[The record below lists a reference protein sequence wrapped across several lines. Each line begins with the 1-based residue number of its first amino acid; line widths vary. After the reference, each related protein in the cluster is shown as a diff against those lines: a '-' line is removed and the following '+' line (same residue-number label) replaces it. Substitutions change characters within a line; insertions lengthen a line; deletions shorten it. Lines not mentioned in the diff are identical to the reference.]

1 MVGKVRKLFYSTRF
15 RVIII
20 MIVITILGNSV
31 LGFLLSREASQ
42 KLIEGKQDELYTQ
55 AKLLS
60 KIYLTLIKPR
70 IEMLAEEQFKAQKG
84 GDKRSYEEIL
94 KDVRENYLETPL
106 RDYTKALNESFE
118 ELGAGF
124 YFADLG
130 RVLAFESNEKFLK
143 DKKLVALVPLSQDGS
158 FVWIEESF
166 HNIDLKIADIRRRAL
181 TPLVIVIFST
191 LLFGIIFAMN
201 FTSNI
206 RKIKVGLENLTKD
219 LNYKL
224 PNLYGE
230 FGEIS
235 HGINTLSE
243 NLVKSRSMSDLIL
256 ASTKTGMVS
265 FKENFE
271 LAFINDSALKI
282 LGLEKNESDGEKIIN
297 LLGSIVKEGVNQAFE
312 KNNTFTFDSLNA
324 ILDEKEKYLNVTI
337 LPYYDPVG
345 EKTVLITIDDVT
357 ENVKL
362 IKEAQR
368 DESLKMLGL
377 FTTGVAHEIRNPLT
391 SIKGFIQLLNKRVP
405 DESENKRLINLS
417 MREIE
422 RLESLIKDLIT
433 YAKPSKPNIEW
444 INARDICEDV
454 IQVLSQRIT
463 QKKVNLNIDL
473 PDGLYV
479 TGDRKQLF
487 QVFFNIILNAV
498 QAVKPETGVINIYAN
513 IDKEGDS
520 IKIVIEDNGIGIPSE
535 DWNKVFTPFFTT
547 KDKGVGLGLAISRRI
562 MEDNEGKLTFESK
575 YGEGTKFVLELPKY
589 KIEEV
594 RIYG

>member
-1 MVGKVRKLFYSTRF
+1 
-15 RVIII
+15 

-31 LGFLLSREASQ
+31 LGYLLSREASQ

-60 KIYLTLIKPR
+60 KIYLTLVKPR
-70 IEMLAEEQFKAQKG
+70 MEMLAEEQYRSQKG
-84 GDKRSYEEIL
+84 ENKRSYEEIL
-94 KDVRENYLETPL
+94 KDIRYYYLETPL

-130 RVLAFESNEKFLK
+130 KVIAFESNKKYLK
-143 DKKLVALVPLSQDGS
+143 DKKLVAFVPLSQDGSS

-166 HNIDLKIADIRRRAL
+166 HNIDLKIADIQRKAF
-181 TPLVIVIFST
+181 TPLIIVILST

-201 FTSNI
+201 FTTNI
-206 RKIKVGLENLTKD
+206 RKIKIGLENLTED

-224 PNLYGE
+224 PNLFGE

-235 HGINTLSE
+235 HGINVLSE
-243 NLVKSRSMSDLIL
+243 KLLKSRSMSDLIL

-271 LAFINDSALKI
+271 LSFINDSALKI
-282 LGLEKNESDGEKIIN
+282 LGLEKNESDGERIIN
-297 LLGSIVKEGVNQAFE
+297 LLGSIVKEGINQAF
-312 KNNTFTFDSLNA
+312 KKDNTFTFDSLNV
-324 ILDEKEKYLNVTI
+324 IINGKERYLNVTI

-391 SIKGFIQLLNKRVP
+391 SIKGFIQLLNKRIS

-417 MREIE
+417 MKEIE
-422 RLESLIKDLIT
+422 RLESLIKDLII
-433 YAKPSKPNIEW
+433 YAKPSKPNVEW
-444 INARDICEDV
+444 INVVGICEDV
-454 IQVLSQRIT
+454 IQILSQRIS
-463 QKKVNLNIDL
+463 QKKINLNINL
-473 PDGLYV
+473 PNGLYV
-479 TGDRKQLF
+479 KGDRKQLF
-487 QVFFNIILNAV
+487 QVFFNLTLNAI
-498 QAVKPETGVINIYAN
+498 QAVKPEIGVINIYAD
-513 IDKEGDS
+513 IDKERDS
-520 IKIVIEDNGIGIPSE
+520 VRIVIEDNGIGIPSE
-535 DWNKVFTPFFTT
+535 DLNKIFTPFFTT

-562 MEDNEGKLTFESK
+562 MNDNDGKLTFESK
-575 YGEGTKFVLELPKY
+575 YGEGTKFVLELPEY

-594 RIYG
+594 KIYG

>member
-1 MVGKVRKLFYSTRF
+1 MKRLFYSTRF
-15 RVIII
+15 QVIIF

-31 LGFLLSREASQ
+31 LGYLLSREASQ

-60 KIYLTLIKPR
+60 KIYLTLVKPR
-70 IEMLAEEQFKAQKG
+70 MEMLAEEQYRSQKG
-84 GDKRSYEEIL
+84 ENKRSYEEIL
-94 KDVRENYLETPL
+94 KDIRYYYLETPL

-130 RVLAFESNEKFLK
+130 KVIAFESNKKYLK
-143 DKKLVALVPLSQDGS
+143 DKKLVAFVPLSQDGSS

-166 HNIDLKIADIRRRAL
+166 HNIDLKIADIQRKAF
-181 TPLVIVIFST
+181 TPLIIVILST

-201 FTSNI
+201 FTTNI
-206 RKIKVGLENLTKD
+206 RKIKIGLENLTKD

-224 PNLYGE
+224 PNLFGE

-235 HGINTLSE
+235 HGINVLSE
-243 NLVKSRSMSDLIL
+243 KLLKSRSMSDLIL

-271 LAFINDSALKI
+271 LSFINDSALKI
-282 LGLEKNESDGEKIIN
+282 LGLEKNESDGERIIN
-297 LLGSIVKEGVNQAFE
+297 LLGSIVKEGINQAF
-312 KNNTFTFDSLNA
+312 KKDNTFTFDSLNV
-324 ILDEKEKYLNVTI
+324 IINGKERYLNVTI

-391 SIKGFIQLLNKRVP
+391 SIKGFIQLLNKRIS

-417 MREIE
+417 MKEIE
-422 RLESLIKDLIT
+422 RLESLIKDLII
-433 YAKPSKPNIEW
+433 YAKPSKPNVEW
-444 INARDICEDV
+444 INVVGICEDV
-454 IQVLSQRIT
+454 IQILSQRIS
-463 QKKVNLNIDL
+463 QKKINLNINL
-473 PDGLYV
+473 PNGLYV
-479 TGDRKQLF
+479 KGDRKQLF
-487 QVFFNIILNAV
+487 QVFFNLTLNAI
-498 QAVKPETGVINIYAN
+498 QAVKPEIGVINIYAD
-513 IDKEGDS
+513 IDKERDS
-520 IKIVIEDNGIGIPSE
+520 VRIVIEDNGIGIPSE
-535 DWNKVFTPFFTT
+535 DLNKIFTPFFTT

-562 MEDNEGKLTFESK
+562 MNDNDGKLTFESK
-575 YGEGTKFVLELPKY
+575 YGEGTKFVLELPEY

-594 RIYG
+594 KIYG

>member
-1 MVGKVRKLFYSTRF
+1 M
-15 RVIII
+15 
-20 MIVITILGNSV
+20 
-31 LGFLLSREASQ
+31 
-42 KLIEGKQDELYTQ
+42 
-55 AKLLS
+55 
-60 KIYLTLIKPR
+60 
-70 IEMLAEEQFKAQKG
+70 EMLAEEQYRSQKG
-84 GDKRSYEEIL
+84 ENKRSYEEIL
-94 KDVRENYLETPL
+94 KDIRYYYLETPL

-130 RVLAFESNEKFLK
+130 KVIAFESNKKYLK
-143 DKKLVALVPLSQDGS
+143 DKKLVAFVPLSQDGSS

-166 HNIDLKIADIRRRAL
+166 HNIDLKIADIQRKAF
-181 TPLVIVIFST
+181 TPLIIVILST

-201 FTSNI
+201 FTTNI
-206 RKIKVGLENLTKD
+206 RKIKIGLENLTKD

-224 PNLYGE
+224 PNLFGE

-235 HGINTLSE
+235 HGINVLSE
-243 NLVKSRSMSDLIL
+243 KLLKSRSMSDLIL

-271 LAFINDSALKI
+271 LSFINDSALKI
-282 LGLEKNESDGEKIIN
+282 LGLEKNESDGERIIN
-297 LLGSIVKEGVNQAFE
+297 LLGSIVKEGINQAF
-312 KNNTFTFDSLNA
+312 KKDNTFTFDSLNV
-324 ILDEKEKYLNVTI
+324 IVNGKERYLNVTI

-391 SIKGFIQLLNKRVP
+391 SIKGFIQLLNKRIS

-417 MREIE
+417 MKEIE
-422 RLESLIKDLIT
+422 RLESLIKDLII
-433 YAKPSKPNIEW
+433 YAKPSKPNVEW
-444 INARDICEDV
+444 INVVGICEDV
-454 IQVLSQRIT
+454 IQILSQRIS
-463 QKKVNLNIDL
+463 QKKINLNINL
-473 PDGLYV
+473 PNGLYV
-479 TGDRKQLF
+479 KGDRKQLF
-487 QVFFNIILNAV
+487 QVFFNLTLNAI
-498 QAVKPETGVINIYAN
+498 QAVKPEIGVINIYAD
-513 IDKEGDS
+513 IDKERDS
-520 IKIVIEDNGIGIPSE
+520 IRIVIEDNGIGIPSE
-535 DWNKVFTPFFTT
+535 DLNKIFTPFFTT

-562 MEDNEGKLTFESK
+562 MNDNDGKLTFESK
-575 YGEGTKFVLELPKY
+575 YGEGTKFVLELPEY

-594 RIYG
+594 KIYG

>member
-1 MVGKVRKLFYSTRF
+1 
-15 RVIII
+15 

-31 LGFLLSREASQ
+31 LGYLLSREASQ

-60 KIYLTLIKPR
+60 KIYLTLVKPR
-70 IEMLAEEQFKAQKG
+70 MEMLAEEQYRSQKG
-84 GDKRSYEEIL
+84 ENKRSYEEIL
-94 KDVRENYLETPL
+94 KDIRYYYLETPL

-130 RVLAFESNEKFLK
+130 KVIAFESNKKYLK
-143 DKKLVALVPLSQDGS
+143 DKKLVAFVPLSQDGSS

-166 HNIDLKIADIRRRAL
+166 HNIDLKIADIQRKAF
-181 TPLVIVIFST
+181 TPLIIVVLST

-201 FTSNI
+201 FTTNI
-206 RKIKVGLENLTKD
+206 RKIKIGLENLTKD

-224 PNLYGE
+224 PNLFGE

-235 HGINTLSE
+235 HGINVLSE
-243 NLVKSRSMSDLIL
+243 KLLKSRSMSDLIL

-271 LAFINDSALKI
+271 LSFINDSALKI
-282 LGLEKNESDGEKIIN
+282 LGLEKNESDGERIIN
-297 LLGSIVKEGVNQAFE
+297 LLGSIVKEGINQAF
-312 KNNTFTFDSLNA
+312 KKDNTFTFDSLNV
-324 ILDEKEKYLNVTI
+324 IINGKERYLNVTI

-391 SIKGFIQLLNKRVP
+391 SIKGFIQLLNKRIS

-417 MREIE
+417 MKEIE
-422 RLESLIKDLIT
+422 RLESLIKDLII
-433 YAKPSKPNIEW
+433 YAKPSKPNVEW
-444 INARDICEDV
+444 INVVGICEDV
-454 IQVLSQRIT
+454 IQILSQRIS
-463 QKKVNLNIDL
+463 QKKINLNINL
-473 PDGLYV
+473 PNGLYV
-479 TGDRKQLF
+479 KGDRKQLF
-487 QVFFNIILNAV
+487 QVFFNLTLNAI
-498 QAVKPETGVINIYAN
+498 QAVKPEIGVINIYAD
-513 IDKEGDS
+513 IDKERDS
-520 IKIVIEDNGIGIPSE
+520 IRIVIEDNGIGIPSE
-535 DWNKVFTPFFTT
+535 DLNKIFTPFFTT

-562 MEDNEGKLTFESK
+562 MNDNDGKLTFESK
-575 YGEGTKFVLELPKY
+575 YGEGTKFVLELPEY

-594 RIYG
+594 KIYG

>member
-1 MVGKVRKLFYSTRF
+1 
-15 RVIII
+15 

-243 NLVKSRSMSDLIL
+243 NLIKSRSMSDLIL

>member
-1 MVGKVRKLFYSTRF
+1 MKRLFYSTRF
-15 RVIII
+15 QVIIF

-31 LGFLLSREASQ
+31 LGYLLSREASQ

-60 KIYLTLIKPR
+60 KIYLTLVKPR
-70 IEMLAEEQFKAQKG
+70 MEMLAEEQYRSQKG
-84 GDKRSYEEIL
+84 ENKRSYEEIL
-94 KDVRENYLETPL
+94 KDIRYYYLETPL

-130 RVLAFESNEKFLK
+130 KVIAFESNKKYLK
-143 DKKLVALVPLSQDGS
+143 DKKLVAFVPLSQDGSS

-166 HNIDLKIADIRRRAL
+166 HNIDLKIADIQRKAF
-181 TPLVIVIFST
+181 TPLIIVILST

-201 FTSNI
+201 FTTNI
-206 RKIKVGLENLTKD
+206 RKIKIGLENLTKD

-224 PNLYGE
+224 PNLFGE

-235 HGINTLSE
+235 HGINVLSE
-243 NLVKSRSMSDLIL
+243 KLLKSRSMSDLIL

-271 LAFINDSALKI
+271 LSFINDSALKI
-282 LGLEKNESDGEKIIN
+282 LGLEKNESDGERIIN
-297 LLGSIVKEGVNQAFE
+297 LLGSIVKEGINQAF
-312 KNNTFTFDSLNA
+312 KKDNTFTFDSLNV
-324 ILDEKEKYLNVTI
+324 IVNGKERYLNVTI

-391 SIKGFIQLLNKRVP
+391 SIKGFIQLLNKRIS

-417 MREIE
+417 MKEIE
-422 RLESLIKDLIT
+422 RLESLIKDLII
-433 YAKPSKPNIEW
+433 YAKPSKPNVEW
-444 INARDICEDV
+444 INVVGICEDV
-454 IQVLSQRIT
+454 IQILSQRIS
-463 QKKVNLNIDL
+463 QKKINLNINL
-473 PDGLYV
+473 PNGLYV
-479 TGDRKQLF
+479 KGDRKQLF
-487 QVFFNIILNAV
+487 QVFFNLTLNAI
-498 QAVKPETGVINIYAN
+498 QAVKPEIGVINIYAD
-513 IDKEGDS
+513 IDKERDS
-520 IKIVIEDNGIGIPSE
+520 VRIVIEDNGIGIPSE
-535 DWNKVFTPFFTT
+535 DLNKIFTPFFTT

-562 MEDNEGKLTFESK
+562 MNDNDGKLTFESK
-575 YGEGTKFVLELPKY
+575 YGEGTKFVLELPEY

-594 RIYG
+594 KIYG

>member
-1 MVGKVRKLFYSTRF
+1 
-15 RVIII
+15 

-31 LGFLLSREASQ
+31 LGYLLSREASQ

-60 KIYLTLIKPR
+60 KIYLTLVKPR
-70 IEMLAEEQFKAQKG
+70 MEMLAEEQYRSQKG
-84 GDKRSYEEIL
+84 ENKRSYEEIL
-94 KDVRENYLETPL
+94 KDIRYYYLETPL

-130 RVLAFESNEKFLK
+130 KVIAFESNKKYLK
-143 DKKLVALVPLSQDGS
+143 DKKLVAFVPLSQDGSS

-166 HNIDLKIADIRRRAL
+166 HNIDLKIADIQRKAF
-181 TPLVIVIFST
+181 TPLIIVILST

-201 FTSNI
+201 FTTNI
-206 RKIKVGLENLTKD
+206 RKIKIVLENLTKD

-224 PNLYGE
+224 PNLFGE

-235 HGINTLSE
+235 HGINVLSE
-243 NLVKSRSMSDLIL
+243 KLLKSRSMSDLIL

-271 LAFINDSALKI
+271 LSFINDSALKI
-282 LGLEKNESDGEKIIN
+282 LGLEKNESDGERIIN
-297 LLGSIVKEGVNQAFE
+297 LLGSIVKEGINQAF
-312 KNNTFTFDSLNA
+312 KKDNTFTFDSLNV
-324 ILDEKEKYLNVTI
+324 IINGKERYLNVTI

-391 SIKGFIQLLNKRVP
+391 SIKGFIQLLNKRIS

-417 MREIE
+417 MKEIE
-422 RLESLIKDLIT
+422 RLESLIKDLII
-433 YAKPSKPNIEW
+433 YAKPSKPNVEW
-444 INARDICEDV
+444 INVVGICEDV
-454 IQVLSQRIT
+454 IQILSQRIS
-463 QKKVNLNIDL
+463 QKKINLNINL
-473 PDGLYV
+473 PNGLYV
-479 TGDRKQLF
+479 KGDRKQLF
-487 QVFFNIILNAV
+487 QVFFNLTLNAI
-498 QAVKPETGVINIYAN
+498 QAVKPEIGVINIYAD
-513 IDKEGDS
+513 IDKERDS
-520 IKIVIEDNGIGIPSE
+520 IRIVIEDNGIGIPSE
-535 DWNKVFTPFFTT
+535 DLNKIFTPFFTT

-562 MEDNEGKLTFESK
+562 MNDNDGKLTFESK
-575 YGEGTKFVLELPKY
+575 YGEGTKFVLELPEY

-594 RIYG
+594 KIYG

>member
-1 MVGKVRKLFYSTRF
+1 MKRLFYSTRF
-15 RVIII
+15 QVIIF

-31 LGFLLSREASQ
+31 LGYLLSREASQ

-60 KIYLTLIKPR
+60 KIYLTLVKPR
-70 IEMLAEEQFKAQKG
+70 MEMLAEEQYRSQKG
-84 GDKRSYEEIL
+84 ENKRSYEEIL
-94 KDVRENYLETPL
+94 KDIRYYYLETPL

-130 RVLAFESNEKFLK
+130 KVIAFESNKKYLK
-143 DKKLVALVPLSQDGS
+143 DKKLVAFVPLSQDGSS

-166 HNIDLKIADIRRRAL
+166 HNIDLKIADIQRKAF
-181 TPLVIVIFST
+181 TPLIIVILST

-201 FTSNI
+201 FTTNI
-206 RKIKVGLENLTKD
+206 RKIKIGLENLTKD

-224 PNLYGE
+224 PNLFGE

-235 HGINTLSE
+235 HGINVLSE
-243 NLVKSRSMSDLIL
+243 KLLKSRSMSDLIL

-271 LAFINDSALKI
+271 LSFINDSALKI
-282 LGLEKNESDGEKIIN
+282 LGLEKNESDGERIIN
-297 LLGSIVKEGVNQAFE
+297 LLGSIVKEGINQAF
-312 KNNTFTFDSLNA
+312 KKDNTFTFDSLNV
-324 ILDEKEKYLNVTI
+324 IVNGKERYLNVTI

-391 SIKGFIQLLNKRVP
+391 SIKGFIQLLNKRIS

-417 MREIE
+417 MKEIE
-422 RLESLIKDLIT
+422 RLESLIKDLII
-433 YAKPSKPNIEW
+433 YAKPSKPNVEW
-444 INARDICEDV
+444 INVVGICEDV
-454 IQVLSQRIT
+454 IQILSQRIS
-463 QKKVNLNIDL
+463 QKKINLNINL
-473 PDGLYV
+473 PNGLYV
-479 TGDRKQLF
+479 KGDRKQLF
-487 QVFFNIILNAV
+487 QVFFNLTLNAI
-498 QAVKPETGVINIYAN
+498 QAVKPEIGVINIYAD
-513 IDKEGDS
+513 IDKERDS
-520 IKIVIEDNGIGIPSE
+520 IRIVIEDNGIGIPSE
-535 DWNKVFTPFFTT
+535 DLNKIFTPFFTT

-562 MEDNEGKLTFESK
+562 MNDNDGKLTFESK
-575 YGEGTKFVLELPKY
+575 YGEGTKFVLELPEY

-594 RIYG
+594 KIYG

>member
-1 MVGKVRKLFYSTRF
+1 
-15 RVIII
+15 

-31 LGFLLSREASQ
+31 LGYLLSREASQ

-60 KIYLTLIKPR
+60 KIYLTLVKPR
-70 IEMLAEEQFKAQKG
+70 MEMLAEEQYRSQKG
-84 GDKRSYEEIL
+84 ENKRSYEEIL
-94 KDVRENYLETPL
+94 KDIRYYYLETPL

-130 RVLAFESNEKFLK
+130 KVIAFESNKKYLK
-143 DKKLVALVPLSQDGS
+143 DKKLVAFVPLSQDGSS

-166 HNIDLKIADIRRRAL
+166 HNIDLKIADIQRKAF
-181 TPLVIVIFST
+181 TPLIIVILST

-201 FTSNI
+201 FTTNI
-206 RKIKVGLENLTKD
+206 RKIKIGLENLTKD

-224 PNLYGE
+224 PNLFGE

-235 HGINTLSE
+235 HGINVLSE
-243 NLVKSRSMSDLIL
+243 KLLKSRSMSDLIL

-271 LAFINDSALKI
+271 LSFINDSALKI
-282 LGLEKNESDGEKIIN
+282 LGLEKNESDGERIIN
-297 LLGSIVKEGVNQAFE
+297 LLGSIVKEGINQAF
-312 KNNTFTFDSLNA
+312 KKDNTFTFDSLNV
-324 ILDEKEKYLNVTI
+324 IINGKERYLNVTI

-391 SIKGFIQLLNKRVP
+391 SIKGFIQLLNKRIS

-417 MREIE
+417 MKEIE
-422 RLESLIKDLIT
+422 RLESLIKDLII
-433 YAKPSKPNIEW
+433 YAKPSKPNVEW
-444 INARDICEDV
+444 INVVGICEDV
-454 IQVLSQRIT
+454 IQILSQRIS
-463 QKKVNLNIDL
+463 QKKINLNINL
-473 PDGLYV
+473 PNGLYV
-479 TGDRKQLF
+479 KGDRKQLF
-487 QVFFNIILNAV
+487 QVFFNLTLNAI
-498 QAVKPETGVINIYAN
+498 QAVKPEIGVINIYAD
-513 IDKEGDS
+513 IDKERDS
-520 IKIVIEDNGIGIPSE
+520 VRIVIEDNGIGIPSE
-535 DWNKVFTPFFTT
+535 DLNKIFTPFFTT

-562 MEDNEGKLTFESK
+562 MNDNDGKLTFESK
-575 YGEGTKFVLELPKY
+575 YGEGTKFVLELPEY

-594 RIYG
+594 KIYG

>member
-1 MVGKVRKLFYSTRF
+1 M
-15 RVIII
+15 
-20 MIVITILGNSV
+20 GNSV
-31 LGFLLSREASQ
+31 LGYLLSREASQ

-60 KIYLTLIKPR
+60 KIYLTLVKPR
-70 IEMLAEEQFKAQKG
+70 MEMLAEEQYRSQKG
-84 GDKRSYEEIL
+84 ENKRSYEEIL
-94 KDVRENYLETPL
+94 KDIRYYYLETPL

-130 RVLAFESNEKFLK
+130 KVIAFESNKKYLK
-143 DKKLVALVPLSQDGS
+143 DKKLVAFVPLSQDGSS

-166 HNIDLKIADIRRRAL
+166 HNIDLKIADIQRKAF
-181 TPLVIVIFST
+181 TPLIIVILST

-201 FTSNI
+201 FTTNI
-206 RKIKVGLENLTKD
+206 RKIKIGLENLTKD

-224 PNLYGE
+224 PNLFGE

-235 HGINTLSE
+235 HGINVLSE
-243 NLVKSRSMSDLIL
+243 KLLKSRSMSDLIL

-271 LAFINDSALKI
+271 LSFINDSALKI
-282 LGLEKNESDGEKIIN
+282 LGLEKNESDGERIIN
-297 LLGSIVKEGVNQAFE
+297 LLGSIVKEGINQAF
-312 KNNTFTFDSLNA
+312 KKDNTFTFDSLNV
-324 ILDEKEKYLNVTI
+324 IINGKERYLNVTI

-391 SIKGFIQLLNKRVP
+391 SIKGFIQLLNKRIS

-417 MREIE
+417 MKEIE
-422 RLESLIKDLIT
+422 RLESLIKDLII
-433 YAKPSKPNIEW
+433 YAKPSKPNVEW
-444 INARDICEDV
+444 INVVGICEDV
-454 IQVLSQRIT
+454 IQILSQRIS
-463 QKKVNLNIDL
+463 QKKINLNINL
-473 PDGLYV
+473 PNGLYV
-479 TGDRKQLF
+479 KGDRKQLF
-487 QVFFNIILNAV
+487 QVFFNLTLNAI
-498 QAVKPETGVINIYAN
+498 QAVKPEIGVINIYAD
-513 IDKEGDS
+513 IDKERDS
-520 IKIVIEDNGIGIPSE
+520 IRIVIEDNGIGIPSE
-535 DWNKVFTPFFTT
+535 DLNKIFTPFFTT

-562 MEDNEGKLTFESK
+562 MNDNDGKLTFESK
-575 YGEGTKFVLELPKY
+575 YGEGTKFVLELPEY

-594 RIYG
+594 KIYG

>member
-1 MVGKVRKLFYSTRF
+1 
-15 RVIII
+15 

-31 LGFLLSREASQ
+31 LGYLLSREASQ

-60 KIYLTLIKPR
+60 KIYLTLVKPR
-70 IEMLAEEQFKAQKG
+70 MEMLAEEQYRSQKG
-84 GDKRSYEEIL
+84 ENKRSYEEIL
-94 KDVRENYLETPL
+94 KDIRYYYLETPL

-130 RVLAFESNEKFLK
+130 KVIAFESNKKYLK
-143 DKKLVALVPLSQDGS
+143 DKKLVAFVPLSQDGSS

-166 HNIDLKIADIRRRAL
+166 HNIDLKIADIQRKAF
-181 TPLVIVIFST
+181 TPLIIVILST

-201 FTSNI
+201 FTTNI
-206 RKIKVGLENLTKD
+206 RKIKIGLENLTKD

-224 PNLYGE
+224 PNLFGE

-235 HGINTLSE
+235 HGINVLSE
-243 NLVKSRSMSDLIL
+243 KLLKSRSMSDLIL

-271 LAFINDSALKI
+271 LSFINDSALKI
-282 LGLEKNESDGEKIIN
+282 LGLEKNESDGERIIN
-297 LLGSIVKEGVNQAFE
+297 LLGSIVKEGINQAF
-312 KNNTFTFDSLNA
+312 KKDNTFTFDSLNV
-324 ILDEKEKYLNVTI
+324 IINGKERYLNVTI

-391 SIKGFIQLLNKRVP
+391 SIKGFIQLLNKRIS

-417 MREIE
+417 MKEIE
-422 RLESLIKDLIT
+422 RLESLIKDLII
-433 YAKPSKPNIEW
+433 YAKPSKPNVEW
-444 INARDICEDV
+444 INVVGICEDV
-454 IQVLSQRIT
+454 IQILSQRIS
-463 QKKVNLNIDL
+463 QKKINLNINL
-473 PDGLYV
+473 PNGLYV
-479 TGDRKQLF
+479 KGDRKQLF
-487 QVFFNIILNAV
+487 QVFFNLTLNAI
-498 QAVKPETGVINIYAN
+498 QAVKPEIGVINIYAD
-513 IDKEGDS
+513 IDKERDS
-520 IKIVIEDNGIGIPSE
+520 IRIVIEDNGIGIPSE
-535 DWNKVFTPFFTT
+535 DLNKIFTPFFTT

-562 MEDNEGKLTFESK
+562 MNDNDGKLTFESK
-575 YGEGTKFVLELPKY
+575 YGEGTKFVLELPEY

-594 RIYG
+594 KIYG

>member
-1 MVGKVRKLFYSTRF
+1 
-15 RVIII
+15 

>member
-1 MVGKVRKLFYSTRF
+1 M
-15 RVIII
+15 
-20 MIVITILGNSV
+20 GNSV
-31 LGFLLSREASQ
+31 LGYLLSREASQ

-60 KIYLTLIKPR
+60 KIYLTLVKPR
-70 IEMLAEEQFKAQKG
+70 MEMLAEEQYRSQKG
-84 GDKRSYEEIL
+84 ENKRSYEEIL
-94 KDVRENYLETPL
+94 KDIRYYYLETPL

-130 RVLAFESNEKFLK
+130 KVIAFESNKKYLK
-143 DKKLVALVPLSQDGS
+143 DKKLVAFVPLSQDGSS

-166 HNIDLKIADIRRRAL
+166 HNIDLKIADIQRKAF
-181 TPLVIVIFST
+181 TPLIIVILST

-201 FTSNI
+201 FTTNI
-206 RKIKVGLENLTKD
+206 RKIKIGLENLTKD

-224 PNLYGE
+224 PNLFGE

-235 HGINTLSE
+235 HGINVLSE
-243 NLVKSRSMSDLIL
+243 KLLKSRSMSDLIL

-271 LAFINDSALKI
+271 LSFINDSALKI
-282 LGLEKNESDGEKIIN
+282 LGLEKNESDGERIIN
-297 LLGSIVKEGVNQAFE
+297 LLGSIVKEGINQAF
-312 KNNTFTFDSLNA
+312 KKDNTFTFDSLNV
-324 ILDEKEKYLNVTI
+324 IVNGKERYLNVTI

-391 SIKGFIQLLNKRVP
+391 SIKGFIQLLNKRIS

-417 MREIE
+417 MKEIE
-422 RLESLIKDLIT
+422 RLESLIKDLII
-433 YAKPSKPNIEW
+433 YAKPSKPNVEW
-444 INARDICEDV
+444 INVVGICEDV
-454 IQVLSQRIT
+454 IQILSQRIS
-463 QKKVNLNIDL
+463 QKKINLNINL
-473 PDGLYV
+473 PNGLYV
-479 TGDRKQLF
+479 KGDRKQLF
-487 QVFFNIILNAV
+487 QVFFNLTLNAI
-498 QAVKPETGVINIYAN
+498 QAVKPEIGVINIYAD
-513 IDKEGDS
+513 IDKERDS
-520 IKIVIEDNGIGIPSE
+520 IRIVIEDNGIGIPSE
-535 DWNKVFTPFFTT
+535 DLNKIFTPFFTT

-562 MEDNEGKLTFESK
+562 MNDNDGKLTFESK
-575 YGEGTKFVLELPKY
+575 YGEGTKFVLELPEY

-594 RIYG
+594 KIYG

>member
-1 MVGKVRKLFYSTRF
+1 
-15 RVIII
+15 

-31 LGFLLSREASQ
+31 LGYLLSREASQ

-60 KIYLTLIKPR
+60 KIYLTLVKPR
-70 IEMLAEEQFKAQKG
+70 MEMLAEEQYRSQKG
-84 GDKRSYEEIL
+84 ENKRSYEEIL
-94 KDVRENYLETPL
+94 KDIRYYYLETPL

-130 RVLAFESNEKFLK
+130 KVIAFESNKKYLK
-143 DKKLVALVPLSQDGS
+143 DKKLVAFVPLSQDGSS

-166 HNIDLKIADIRRRAL
+166 HNIDLKIADIQRKAF
-181 TPLVIVIFST
+181 TPLIIVILST

-201 FTSNI
+201 FTTNI
-206 RKIKVGLENLTKD
+206 GKIKIGLENLTKD

-224 PNLYGE
+224 PNLFGE

-235 HGINTLSE
+235 HGINVLSE
-243 NLVKSRSMSDLIL
+243 KLLKSRSMSDLIL

-271 LAFINDSALKI
+271 LSFINDSALKI
-282 LGLEKNESDGEKIIN
+282 LGLEKNESDGERIIN
-297 LLGSIVKEGVNQAFE
+297 LLGSIVKEGINQAF
-312 KNNTFTFDSLNA
+312 KKDNTFTFDSLNV
-324 ILDEKEKYLNVTI
+324 IVNGKERYLNVTI

-391 SIKGFIQLLNKRVP
+391 SIKGFIQLLNKRIS

-417 MREIE
+417 MKEIE
-422 RLESLIKDLIT
+422 RLESLIKDLII
-433 YAKPSKPNIEW
+433 YAKPSKPNVEW
-444 INARDICEDV
+444 INVVGICEDV
-454 IQVLSQRIT
+454 IQILSQRIS
-463 QKKVNLNIDL
+463 QKKINLNINL
-473 PDGLYV
+473 PNGLYV
-479 TGDRKQLF
+479 KGDRKQLF
-487 QVFFNIILNAV
+487 QVFFNLTLNAI
-498 QAVKPETGVINIYAN
+498 QAVKPEIGVINIYAD
-513 IDKEGDS
+513 IDKERDS
-520 IKIVIEDNGIGIPSE
+520 IRIVIEDNGIGIPSE
-535 DWNKVFTPFFTT
+535 DLNKIFTPFFTT

-562 MEDNEGKLTFESK
+562 MNDNDGKLTFESK
-575 YGEGTKFVLELPKY
+575 YGEGTKFVLELPEY

-594 RIYG
+594 KIYG

>member
-1 MVGKVRKLFYSTRF
+1 
-15 RVIII
+15 

-31 LGFLLSREASQ
+31 LGYLLSREASQ

-60 KIYLTLIKPR
+60 KIYLTLVKPR
-70 IEMLAEEQFKAQKG
+70 MEMLAEEQYRSQKG
-84 GDKRSYEEIL
+84 ENKRSYEEIL
-94 KDVRENYLETPL
+94 KDIRYYYLETPL

-130 RVLAFESNEKFLK
+130 KVIAFESNKKYLK
-143 DKKLVALVPLSQDGS
+143 DKKLVAFVPLSQDGSS

-166 HNIDLKIADIRRRAL
+166 HNIDLKIADIQRKAF
-181 TPLVIVIFST
+181 TPLIIVILST

-201 FTSNI
+201 FTTNI
-206 RKIKVGLENLTKD
+206 RKIKIGLENLTED

-224 PNLYGE
+224 PNLFGE

-235 HGINTLSE
+235 HGINVLSE
-243 NLVKSRSMSDLIL
+243 KLLKSRSMSDLIL

-271 LAFINDSALKI
+271 LSFINDSALKI
-282 LGLEKNESDGEKIIN
+282 LGLEKNESDGERIIN
-297 LLGSIVKEGVNQAFE
+297 LLGSIVKEGINQAF
-312 KNNTFTFDSLNA
+312 KKDNTFTFDSLNV
-324 ILDEKEKYLNVTI
+324 IVNGKERYLNVTI

-391 SIKGFIQLLNKRVP
+391 SIKGFIQLLNKRIS

-417 MREIE
+417 MKEIE
-422 RLESLIKDLIT
+422 RLESLIKDLII
-433 YAKPSKPNIEW
+433 YAKPSKPNVEW
-444 INARDICEDV
+444 INVVGICEDV
-454 IQVLSQRIT
+454 IQILSQRIS
-463 QKKVNLNIDL
+463 QKKINLNINL
-473 PDGLYV
+473 PNGLYV
-479 TGDRKQLF
+479 KGDRKQLF
-487 QVFFNIILNAV
+487 QVFFNLTLNAI
-498 QAVKPETGVINIYAN
+498 QAVKPEIGVINIYAD
-513 IDKEGDS
+513 IDKERDS
-520 IKIVIEDNGIGIPSE
+520 VRIVIEDNGIGIPSE
-535 DWNKVFTPFFTT
+535 DLNKIFTPFFTT

-562 MEDNEGKLTFESK
+562 MNDNDGKLTFESK
-575 YGEGTKFVLELPKY
+575 YGEGTKFVLELPEY

-594 RIYG
+594 KIYG

>member
-1 MVGKVRKLFYSTRF
+1 MKKLFYSTRF
-15 RVIII
+15 QVIIFL
-20 MIVITILGNSV
+20 IVITILGNSV

-60 KIYLTLIKPR
+60 KIYLTLVKPR
-70 IEMLAEEQFKAQKG
+70 MEMLAEEQYRAQKG
-84 GDKRSYEEIL
+84 GEKRSYEDIL
-94 KDVRENYLETPL
+94 KDIRKNYLETPL

-130 RVLAFESNEKFLK
+130 RVVAFESNKKFMK

-166 HNIDLKIADIRRRAL
+166 HNINLKIADVQRRAF
-181 TPLVIVIFST
+181 TPLIVVILCT
-191 LLFGIIFAMN
+191 LLFGIVFAMN

-206 RKIKVGLENLTKD
+206 RKIKIGLEKLSKD

-224 PNLYGE
+224 PNLFGE

-235 HGINTLSE
+235 HGINALSE

-256 ASTKTGMVS
+256 ASTKTGMAS
-265 FKENFE
+265 FRENFE
-271 LAFINDSALKI
+271 LAFINDSAINI
-282 LGLEKNESDGEKIIN
+282 LELQKNENDGEKIIN
-297 LLGSIVKEGVNQAFE
+297 LLGSIIKEGVSQAF
-312 KNNTFTFDSLNA
+312 KKDNTFTFDSLNVR
-324 ILDEKEKYLNVTI
+324 LTEKEKYLNVTI

-345 EKTVLITIDDVT
+345 EKTVLVTIDDVT

-362 IKEAQR
+362 VKEAQK

-405 DESENKRLINLS
+405 DESDNKRLINLS

-444 INARDICEDV
+444 VNARKICEDV
-454 IQVLSQRIT
+454 IQVLSQRIS

-473 PDGLYV
+473 PYGLYV

-487 QVFFNIILNAV
+487 QIFFNLILNAI
-498 QAVKPETGVINIYAN
+498 QAVKPETGEIKIYAD
-513 IDKEGDS
+513 IDRERDS
-520 IKIVIEDNGIGIPSE
+520 IRIVIEDNGIGIPSE
-535 DWNKVFTPFFTT
+535 DLNKVFTPFFTT
-547 KDKGVGLGLAISRRI
+547 KDKGVGLGLSISRRI

-575 YGEGTKFVLELPKY
+575 YGEGTKFIVELSKY

-594 RIYG
+594 KIYG

>member
-1 MVGKVRKLFYSTRF
+1 
-15 RVIII
+15 

-31 LGFLLSREASQ
+31 LGYLLSREASQ

-60 KIYLTLIKPR
+60 KIYLTLVKPR
-70 IEMLAEEQFKAQKG
+70 MEMLAEEQYRSQKG
-84 GDKRSYEEIL
+84 ENKRSYEEIL
-94 KDVRENYLETPL
+94 KDIRYYYLETPL

-130 RVLAFESNEKFLK
+130 KVIAFESNKKYLK
-143 DKKLVALVPLSQDGS
+143 DKKLVAFVPLSQDGSS

-166 HNIDLKIADIRRRAL
+166 HNIDLKIADIQRKAF
-181 TPLVIVIFST
+181 TPLIIVILST

-201 FTSNI
+201 FTTNI
-206 RKIKVGLENLTKD
+206 RKIKIGLENLTKD

-224 PNLYGE
+224 PNLFGE

-235 HGINTLSE
+235 HGINVLSE
-243 NLVKSRSMSDLIL
+243 KLLKSRSMSDLIL

-271 LAFINDSALKI
+271 LSFINDSALKI
-282 LGLEKNESDGEKIIN
+282 LGLEKNESDGERIIN
-297 LLGSIVKEGVNQAFE
+297 LLGSIVKEGINQAF
-312 KNNTFTFDSLNA
+312 KKDNTFTFDSLNV
-324 ILDEKEKYLNVTI
+324 IVNGKERYLNVTI

-391 SIKGFIQLLNKRVP
+391 SIKGFIQLLNKRIS

-417 MREIE
+417 MKEIE
-422 RLESLIKDLIT
+422 RLESLIKDLII
-433 YAKPSKPNIEW
+433 YAKPSKPNVEW
-444 INARDICEDV
+444 INVVGICEDV
-454 IQVLSQRIT
+454 IQILSQRIS
-463 QKKVNLNIDL
+463 QKKINLNINL
-473 PDGLYV
+473 PNGLYV
-479 TGDRKQLF
+479 KGDRKQLF
-487 QVFFNIILNAV
+487 QVFFNLTLNAI
-498 QAVKPETGVINIYAN
+498 QAVKPEIGVINIYAD
-513 IDKEGDS
+513 IDKERDS
-520 IKIVIEDNGIGIPSE
+520 IRIVIEDNGIGIPSE
-535 DWNKVFTPFFTT
+535 DLNKIFTPFFTT

-562 MEDNEGKLTFESK
+562 MNDNDGKLTFESK
-575 YGEGTKFVLELPKY
+575 YGEGTKFVLELPEY

-594 RIYG
+594 KIYG

>member
-1 MVGKVRKLFYSTRF
+1 
-15 RVIII
+15 

-31 LGFLLSREASQ
+31 LGYLLSREASQ

-60 KIYLTLIKPR
+60 KIYLTLVKPR
-70 IEMLAEEQFKAQKG
+70 MEMLAEEQYRSQKG
-84 GDKRSYEEIL
+84 ENKRSYEEIL
-94 KDVRENYLETPL
+94 KDIRYYYLETPL

-130 RVLAFESNEKFLK
+130 KVIAFESNKKYLK
-143 DKKLVALVPLSQDGS
+143 DKKLVAFVPLSQDGSS

-166 HNIDLKIADIRRRAL
+166 HNIDLKIADIQRKAF
-181 TPLVIVIFST
+181 TPLIIVILST

-201 FTSNI
+201 FTTNI
-206 RKIKVGLENLTKD
+206 RKIKIGLENLTED

-224 PNLYGE
+224 PNLFGE

-235 HGINTLSE
+235 HGINVLSE
-243 NLVKSRSMSDLIL
+243 KLLKSRSMSDLIL

-271 LAFINDSALKI
+271 LSFINDSALKI
-282 LGLEKNESDGEKIIN
+282 LGLEKNESDGERIIN
-297 LLGSIVKEGVNQAFE
+297 LLGSIVKEGINQAF
-312 KNNTFTFDSLNA
+312 KKDNTFTFDSLNV
-324 ILDEKEKYLNVTI
+324 IVNGKERYLNVTI

-391 SIKGFIQLLNKRVP
+391 SIKGFIQLLNKRIS

-417 MREIE
+417 MKEIE
-422 RLESLIKDLIT
+422 RLESLIKDLII
-433 YAKPSKPNIEW
+433 YAKPSKPNVEW
-444 INARDICEDV
+444 INVVGICEDV
-454 IQVLSQRIT
+454 IQILSQRIS
-463 QKKVNLNIDL
+463 QKKINLNINL
-473 PDGLYV
+473 PNGLYV
-479 TGDRKQLF
+479 KGDRKQLF
-487 QVFFNIILNAV
+487 QVFFNLTLNAI
-498 QAVKPETGVINIYAN
+498 QAVKPEIGVINIYVD
-513 IDKEGDS
+513 IDKERDS
-520 IKIVIEDNGIGIPSE
+520 IRIVIEDNGIGIPSE
-535 DWNKVFTPFFTT
+535 DLNKIFTPFFTT

-562 MEDNEGKLTFESK
+562 MNDNDGKLTFESK
-575 YGEGTKFVLELPKY
+575 YGEGTKFVLELPEY

-594 RIYG
+594 KIYG

>member
-1 MVGKVRKLFYSTRF
+1 
-15 RVIII
+15 

-31 LGFLLSREASQ
+31 LGYLLSREASQ

-60 KIYLTLIKPR
+60 KIYLTLVKPR
-70 IEMLAEEQFKAQKG
+70 MEMLAEEQYRSQKG
-84 GDKRSYEEIL
+84 ENKRSYEEIL
-94 KDVRENYLETPL
+94 KDIRYYYLETPL

-130 RVLAFESNEKFLK
+130 KVIAFESNKKYLK
-143 DKKLVALVPLSQDGS
+143 DKKLVAFVPLSQDGSS

-166 HNIDLKIADIRRRAL
+166 HNIDLKIADIQRKAF
-181 TPLVIVIFST
+181 TPLIIVILST

-201 FTSNI
+201 FTTNI
-206 RKIKVGLENLTKD
+206 RKIKIGLENLTED

-224 PNLYGE
+224 PNLFGE

-235 HGINTLSE
+235 HGINVLSE
-243 NLVKSRSMSDLIL
+243 KLLKSRSMSDLIL

-271 LAFINDSALKI
+271 LSFINDSALKI
-282 LGLEKNESDGEKIIN
+282 LGLEKNESDGERIIN
-297 LLGSIVKEGVNQAFE
+297 LLGSIVKEGINQAF
-312 KNNTFTFDSLNA
+312 KKDNTFTFDSLNV
-324 ILDEKEKYLNVTI
+324 IVNGKERYLNVTI

-391 SIKGFIQLLNKRVP
+391 SIKGFIQLLNKRIS

-417 MREIE
+417 MKEIE
-422 RLESLIKDLIT
+422 RLESLIKDLII
-433 YAKPSKPNIEW
+433 YAKPSKPNVEW
-444 INARDICEDV
+444 INVVGICEDV
-454 IQVLSQRIT
+454 IQILSQRIS
-463 QKKVNLNIDL
+463 QKKINLNINL
-473 PDGLYV
+473 PNGLYV
-479 TGDRKQLF
+479 KGDRKQLF
-487 QVFFNIILNAV
+487 QVFFNLTLNAI
-498 QAVKPETGVINIYAN
+498 QAVKPEIGVINIYAD
-513 IDKEGDS
+513 IDKERDS
-520 IKIVIEDNGIGIPSE
+520 IRIVIEDNGIGIPSE
-535 DWNKVFTPFFTT
+535 DLNKIFTPFFTT

-562 MEDNEGKLTFESK
+562 MNDNDGKLTFESK
-575 YGEGTKFVLELPKY
+575 YGEGTKFVLELPEY

-594 RIYG
+594 KIYG

>member
-1 MVGKVRKLFYSTRF
+1 
-15 RVIII
+15 

-31 LGFLLSREASQ
+31 LGYLLSREASQ

-60 KIYLTLIKPR
+60 KIYLTLVKPR
-70 IEMLAEEQFKAQKG
+70 MEMLAEEQYRSQKG
-84 GDKRSYEEIL
+84 ENKRSYEEIL
-94 KDVRENYLETPL
+94 KDIRYYYLETPL

-130 RVLAFESNEKFLK
+130 KVIAFESNKKYLK
-143 DKKLVALVPLSQDGS
+143 DKKLVAFVPLSQDGSS

-166 HNIDLKIADIRRRAL
+166 HNIDLKIADIQRKAF
-181 TPLVIVIFST
+181 TPLIIVILST

-201 FTSNI
+201 FTTNI
-206 RKIKVGLENLTKD
+206 RKIKIGLENLTKD

-224 PNLYGE
+224 PNLFGE

-235 HGINTLSE
+235 HGINVLSE
-243 NLVKSRSMSDLIL
+243 KLLKSRSMSDLIL

-271 LAFINDSALKI
+271 LSFINDSALKI
-282 LGLEKNESDGEKIIN
+282 LGLEKNESDGERIIN
-297 LLGSIVKEGVNQAFE
+297 LLGSIVKEGINQAF
-312 KNNTFTFDSLNA
+312 KKDNTFTFDSLNV
-324 ILDEKEKYLNVTI
+324 IVNGKERYLNVTI

-391 SIKGFIQLLNKRVP
+391 SIKGFIQLLNKRIS

-417 MREIE
+417 MKEIE
-422 RLESLIKDLIT
+422 RLESLIKDLII
-433 YAKPSKPNIEW
+433 YAKPSKPNVEW
-444 INARDICEDV
+444 INVVGICEDV
-454 IQVLSQRIT
+454 IQILSQRIS
-463 QKKVNLNIDL
+463 QKKINLNINL
-473 PDGLYV
+473 PNGLYV
-479 TGDRKQLF
+479 KGDRKQLF
-487 QVFFNIILNAV
+487 QVFFNLTLNAI
-498 QAVKPETGVINIYAN
+498 QAVKPEIGVINIYAD
-513 IDKEGDS
+513 IDKERDS
-520 IKIVIEDNGIGIPSE
+520 VRIVIEDNGIGIPSE
-535 DWNKVFTPFFTT
+535 DLNKIFTPFFTT

-562 MEDNEGKLTFESK
+562 MNDNDGKLTFESK
-575 YGEGTKFVLELPKY
+575 YGEGTKFVLELPEY

-594 RIYG
+594 KIYG

>member
-1 MVGKVRKLFYSTRF
+1 
-15 RVIII
+15 

-31 LGFLLSREASQ
+31 LGYLLSREASQ

-60 KIYLTLIKPR
+60 KIYLTLVKPR
-70 IEMLAEEQFKAQKG
+70 MEMLAEEQYRSQKG
-84 GDKRSYEEIL
+84 ENKRSYEEIL
-94 KDVRENYLETPL
+94 KDIRYYYLETPL

-130 RVLAFESNEKFLK
+130 KVIAFESNKKYLK
-143 DKKLVALVPLSQDGS
+143 DKKLVAFVPLSQDGSS

-166 HNIDLKIADIRRRAL
+166 HNIDLKIADIQRKAF
-181 TPLVIVIFST
+181 TPLIIVILST

-201 FTSNI
+201 FTTNI
-206 RKIKVGLENLTKD
+206 RKIKIGLENLTKD

-224 PNLYGE
+224 PNLFGE

-235 HGINTLSE
+235 HGINVLSE
-243 NLVKSRSMSDLIL
+243 KLLKSRSMSDLIL

-271 LAFINDSALKI
+271 LSFINDSALKI
-282 LGLEKNESDGEKIIN
+282 LGLEKNESDGERIIN
-297 LLGSIVKEGVNQAFE
+297 LLGSIVKEGINQAF
-312 KNNTFTFDSLNA
+312 KKDNTFTFDSLNV
-324 ILDEKEKYLNVTI
+324 IVNGKERYLNVTI

-391 SIKGFIQLLNKRVP
+391 SIKGFIQLLNKRIS

-417 MREIE
+417 MKEIE
-422 RLESLIKDLIT
+422 RLESLIKDLII
-433 YAKPSKPNIEW
+433 YAKPSKPNVEW
-444 INARDICEDV
+444 INVVGICEDV
-454 IQVLSQRIT
+454 IQILSQRIS
-463 QKKVNLNIDL
+463 QKKINLNINL
-473 PDGLYV
+473 PNGLYV
-479 TGDRKQLF
+479 KGDRKQLF
-487 QVFFNIILNAV
+487 QVFFNLTLNAI
-498 QAVKPETGVINIYAN
+498 QAVKPEIGVINIYVD
-513 IDKEGDS
+513 IDKERDS
-520 IKIVIEDNGIGIPSE
+520 IRIVIEDNGIGIPSE
-535 DWNKVFTPFFTT
+535 DLNKIFTPFFTT

-562 MEDNEGKLTFESK
+562 MNDNDGKLTFESK
-575 YGEGTKFVLELPKY
+575 YGEGTKFVLELPEY

-594 RIYG
+594 KIYG